1 MFTYEQ
7 STGRFLDSSGNLL
20 AEGYSGKG
28 GGKNNPAMERVPDVG
43 PIPAGLYHIN
53 PPIDTIEH
61 GPFVLTLIPNEW
73 NEMFDRGGF
82 LIHGDS
88 VEHPG
93 EASEGCIVLPRPARE
108 RIAESL
114 AGDNLLQ
121 VIP

>member
-1 MFTYEQ
+1 MWTYSQ
-7 STGRFLDSSGNLL
+7 STGEMRGADGSLL
-20 AEGYSGKG
+20 ASGYSGKG
-28 GGKNNPAMERVPDVG
+28 DGKNNPAMERIPDVG

-93 EASEGCIVLPRPARE
+93 EASEGCIVLSRPARE
-108 RIAESL
+108 RIAETI
-114 AGDNLLQ
+114 ATDNLLQ
-121 VIP
+121 VVP